1 LFTQFSIRGLGT
13 NEVPTVNLRM
23 FIRGLDIFWYRY
35 RKNRPAVLGAAIAFV
50 IVLVALTAPLLTRYD
65 PLATLM
71 GPSFQE
77 PLTYPHYFGT
87 DSLGRDVFSGIL
99 YGTRTA
105 LMVGILSA
113 VTSAVVGTLVGMTA
127 GFYPGRVDDVLMRI
141 TETFLVIPIFFL
153 ALILMAFI
161 GQSIRNVI
169 MVIGLLNWPTTARLV
184 RADFMSIRERE
195 FVEAAEA
202 DGEGVRQIMFREIL
216 PNVTPTIIV
225 ASTLQISSAILL
237 EAGLSFLGLGD
248 PNVASWGVML
258 RYAQNY
264 IYSSWWLVFFPGL
277 AITITSIAFNL
288 IGDGLNDALNP
299 RLKER

>member
-1 LFTQFSIRGLGT
+1 MVGLLAAGT
-13 NEVPTVNLRM
+13 S
-23 FIRGLDIFWYRY
+23 
-35 RKNRPAVLGAAIAFV
+35 AVLG
-50 IVLVALTAPLLTRYD
+50 
-65 PLATLM
+65 TL
-71 GPSFQE
+71 
-77 PLTYPHYFGT
+77 
-87 DSLGRDVFSGIL
+87 I
-99 YGTRTA
+99 
-105 LMVGILSA
+105 
-113 VTSAVVGTLVGMTA
+113 GMTA
-127 GFYPGRVDDVLMRI
+127 GFHPGKVDDLLMRI
-141 TETFLVIPIFFL
+141 TETFIVIPIFFL
-153 ALILMAFI
+153 ALILMAFV

-169 MVIGLLNWPTTARLV
+169 VVIGFLSWPSIARLV

-195 FVEAAEA
+195 FVEAARV
-202 DGEGVRQIMFREIL
+202 DGESVREIMFREIL

-264 IYSSWWLVFFPGL
+264 IYSAWWLVFFPGF
-277 AITITSIAFNL
+277 AITTIALAFNM

>member
-1 LFTQFSIRGLGT
+1 
-13 NEVPTVNLRM
+13 M
-23 FIRGLDIFWYRY
+23 FIRDLDIFWYRY

-50 IVLVALTAPLLTRYD
+50 IVLVALTASFLTRYD

-87 DSLGRDVFSGIL
+87 DNLGRDVFSGIL

-113 VTSAVVGTLVGMTA
+113 VTSAIVGTLVGMTA

-195 FVEAAEA
+195 FVEAAKA
-202 DGEGVRQIMFREIL
+202 DGESVGQIMFREIL